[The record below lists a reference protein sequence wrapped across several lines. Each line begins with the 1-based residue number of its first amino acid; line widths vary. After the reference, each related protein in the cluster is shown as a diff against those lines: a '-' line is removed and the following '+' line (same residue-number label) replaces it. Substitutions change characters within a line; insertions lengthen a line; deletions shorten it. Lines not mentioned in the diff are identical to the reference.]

1 MPIGYLL
8 GGLFGL
14 SYMVG
19 VGFFGGIKRNKTI
32 LRLAKMKINK
42 NMSDDKAAMLCLVFG
57 GLLGVIG
64 VFLLIFG
71 ATRQ

>member
-19 VGFFGGIKRNKTI
+19 VGFFGGIKRNKTL
-32 LRLAKMKINK
+32 LRLTKMKINK
-42 NMSDDKAAMLCLVFG
+42 NMSDDKAAMLDLVVG
-57 GLLGVIG
+57 GLFGALGI
-64 VFLLIFG
+64 FLLIFG
-71 ATRQ
+71 ATR

>member
-1 MPIGYLL
+1 MHIGYLL
-8 GGLFGL
+8 GGLFGI

-42 NMSDDKAAMLCLVFG
+42 NMSDKNAAMLCLIFG
-57 GLLGVIG
+57 GLLGAIG
-64 VFLLIFG
+64 IFLLIFG
-71 ATRQ
+71 ATR